1 MRPKPVF
8 DFKGKTIWV
17 AGETG
22 MVGKAVLNQL
32 QSEDVQILSAPHS
45 ALDLTDKNK
54 TCQWLADNKPDVVI
68 VAAAEV
74 GGIGAN
80 MAEPEAF
87 YEINKLIGEN
97 VIHGA
102 FQAGVQKLL
111 YLGSSCI
118 YPKMADQP
126 IKEEAFLTGALE
138 PTNEAYA
145 RAKIESI
152 QLCQK
157 YRNEQGC
164 DYISAMPTNLYG
176 AHDTFDVEK
185 SHVIPAMMLKIHQA
199 KINADSNVILWGTG
213 TPLREFLYVDD
224 LAKGLTHL
232 LKYYS
237 SEEIINIGSGEE
249 VSIKDLAET
258 ISDIIGFDGE
268 IEFDTSKP
276 DGVPRKL
283 LDCSKINTL
292 DWQAE
297 TPLKQG
303 VEKTYQWFLE
313 NI

>member
-1 MRPKPVF
+1 
-8 DFKGKTIWV
+8 
-17 AGETG
+17 
-22 MVGKAVLNQL
+22 
-32 QSEDVQILSAPHS
+32 
-45 ALDLTDKNK
+45 
-54 TCQWLADNKPDVVI
+54 
-68 VAAAEV
+68 
-74 GGIGAN
+74 

-97 VIHGA
+97 LIHGA

-126 IKEEAFLTGALE
+126 IKEEAFLTGGLE

-145 RAKIESI
+145 KAKIESI

-176 AHDTFDVEK
+176 AYDRFDAEK

-199 KINADSNVILWGTG
+199 KIKGEDKVVLWGSG
-213 TPLREFLYVDD
+213 MPLREFLYADD
-224 LAKGLTHL
+224 LAKGLIHL

-237 SEEIINIGSGEE
+237 SDHIINIGSGEE
-249 VSIKDLAET
+249 ISIKELAELMCG
-258 ISDIIGFDGE
+258 IIGFEGK
-268 IEFDTSKP
+268 IEFDISKP
-276 DGVPRKL
+276 DGTPRKF
-283 LDCSKINTL
+283 LDSSHINAL
-292 DWQAE
+292 GWQAE

-303 VEKTYQWFLE
+303 LCMTYQWFLD